1 MQCAQRGTNAECS
14 VPYGAQILNAEFEML
29 NEKKKEKVGM
39 ENKNLRSTRRGG
51 SYAKTPAPK
60 SKNASLSIQH
70 SAFSIGAT
78 APRVP
83 HSALA
88 QQAAL
93 TPAPQSENASFSIQ
107 HSAFSIGATAPRIQ
121 HSEFSTSA
129 TAPPPAPQSDHSAFS
144 IQHSAFG
151 DVSPV
156 VDIHHHLVWGMDA
169 DGPQTPEDSINMLRA
184 AAADGIT
191 CVIATPHVMPGIAPF
206 DGERFRQRLAALQSW
221 CRDQGQ
227 GLRLYPGA
235 EIFYT
240 PMTVQY
246 LNEGRVP
253 TMNGTAYVLVEFDP
267 GERYEQIRKACAE
280 LTAHGYIP
288 ILAHTERY
296 TALVRHPKAALAL
309 REELGLAFQVNCGTI
324 INPKGFWQQRFIK
337 SLLKEGALD
346 HIATDSHNITTRP
359 VRMKE
364 AITALARYG
373 ADSNTILQ
381 HSADMVNGEAVGKQ
395 W

>member
-1 MQCAQRGTNAECS
+1 MQNERKPRSFHRVENA
-14 VPYGAQILNAEFEML
+14 
-29 NEKKKEKVGM
+29 
-39 ENKNLRSTRRGG
+39 
-51 SYAKTPAPK
+51 
-60 SKNASLSIQH
+60 
-70 SAFSIGAT
+70 
-78 APRVP
+78 
-83 HSALA
+83 ALA
-88 QQAAL
+88 PQSAALVRQDAALTRKSAAL
-93 TPAPQSENASFSIQ
+93 TPQRASLAPLSAALGRKPAALTPQSAALAPQSAAFDDMRNANAAA
-107 HSAFSIGATAPRIQ
+107 SALC
-121 HSEFSTSA
+121 
-129 TAPPPAPQSDHSAFS
+129 
-144 IQHSAFG
+144 
-151 DVSPV
+151 
-156 VDIHHHLVWGMDA
+156 DIHHHIVWGIDQ
-169 DGPQTPEDSINMLRA
+169 DGPKTMEDSKAMALA
-184 AAADGIT
+184 AVRDGIT
-191 CVIATPHVMPGIAPF
+191 HIVTTPHVMPGIAPF

-267 GERYEQIRKACAE
+267 GERYEQIRKACGE

-309 REELGLAFQVNCGTI
+309 REEFGLAYQVNCSTI
-324 INPKGFWQQRFIK
+324 IAPKGFFQQRFIK
-337 SLLKEGALD
+337 TLLKEGALD

-364 AITALARYG
+364 AIAALARYG
-373 ADSNTILQ
+373 ADSETILQ
-381 HSADMVNGEAVGKQ
+381 RAAELLRTTV
-395 W
+395 

>member
-1 MQCAQRGTNAECS
+1 
-14 VPYGAQILNAEFEML
+14 
-29 NEKKKEKVGM
+29 
-39 ENKNLRSTRRGG
+39 
-51 SYAKTPAPK
+51 
-60 SKNASLSIQH
+60 
-70 SAFSIGAT
+70 
-78 APRVP
+78 
-83 HSALA
+83 
-88 QQAAL
+88 
-93 TPAPQSENASFSIQ
+93 
-107 HSAFSIGATAPRIQ
+107 
-121 HSEFSTSA
+121 
-129 TAPPPAPQSDHSAFS
+129 
-144 IQHSAFG
+144 
-151 DVSPV
+151 
-156 VDIHHHLVWGMDA
+156 
-169 DGPQTPEDSINMLRA
+169 MLRA

-253 TMNGTAYVLVEFDP
+253 TMNGTAHVLVEFDP
-267 GERYEQIRKACAE
+267 GERFEQIRKACGE

-309 REELGLAFQVNCGTI
+309 REEFGLAYQVNCSTI
-324 INPKGFWQQRFIK
+324 IAPKGFWQQRFIK
-337 SLLKEGALD
+337 ALMKEGALD
-346 HIATDSHNITTRP
+346 MVATDAHNVTTRP

-364 AITALARYG
+364 AIAALARYG
-373 ADSNTILQ
+373 A
-381 HSADMVNGEAVGKQ
+381 EAAEIMQ
-395 W
+395 RSCELMQQAAP

>member
-1 MQCAQRGTNAECS
+1 MRNA
-14 VPYGAQILNAEFEML
+14 NA
-29 NEKKKEKVGM
+29 
-39 ENKNLRSTRRGG
+39 
-51 SYAKTPAPK
+51 AA
-60 SKNASLSIQH
+60 
-70 SAFSIGAT
+70 
-78 APRVP
+78 
-83 HSALA
+83 SALC
-88 QQAAL
+88 
-93 TPAPQSENASFSIQ
+93 
-107 HSAFSIGATAPRIQ
+107 
-121 HSEFSTSA
+121 
-129 TAPPPAPQSDHSAFS
+129 
-144 IQHSAFG
+144 
-151 DVSPV
+151 
-156 VDIHHHLVWGMDA
+156 DIHHHIVWGIDQ
-169 DGPQTPEDSINMLRA
+169 DGPKTMEDSKAMALA
-184 AAADGIT
+184 AVRDGIT
-191 CVIATPHVMPGIAPF
+191 HVVTTPHVMPGIAPF

-267 GERYEQIRKACAE
+267 GERYEQIRKACGE

-296 TALVRHPKAALAL
+296 TTLVRHPKAALAL
-309 REELGLAFQVNCGTI
+309 REELGLAYQVNCSTI

-364 AITALARYG
+364 AIAALARYG
-373 ADSNTILQ
+373 A
-381 HSADMVNGEAVGKQ
+381 EAAEIMQ
-395 W
+395 RSCELMQQAAP